1 VRARASVLTWREST
15 VLEAADV
22 ALQDAAVNLHGSNEC
37 GPEHS
42 GVLAHRW
49 PHPKGPTMA
58 P

>member
-37 GPEHS
+37 GP